1 MSAAPRYAKA
11 LYQLAVSAKA
21 VPVVVAQAAALHA
34 ALAEKTVADALS
46 NPGLSAERRLLLA
59 ESMAKAVKAHQLLA
73 DTLRLMASN
82 NRLPLVPE
90 MLKSIETLSD
100 NATFTARATVESATP
115 LTEAQRTLLAAKI
128 KAFTNASQVVMEEKT
143 KPSLMGG
150 FRAYFKGQV
159 WDTTVAGNLA
169 RLRQQ
174 LADAIHKVSN
184 D

>member
-21 VPVVVAQAAALHA
+21 VPVVVAQASALHA
-34 ALAEKTVADALS
+34 AVTEKSVTDALC
-46 NPGLSAERRLLLA
+46 NPSLSAERRLLLA

-82 NRLPLVPE
+82 NRLSLVPDT
-90 MLKSIETLSD
+90 LKALQTLADAQS
-100 NATFTARATVESATP
+100 NTARATVESAAP
-115 LTEAQRTLLAAKI
+115 LTDAQRTQLTEKI
-128 KAFTNASQVVMEEKT
+128 KGFTKAATVVVDEKL

-150 FRAYFKGQV
+150 FRAYFNGQV